1 VTDEPLEPEDTFREV
16 TTGVVLGLLLI
27 GAAVGVV
34 ILFRNPF
41 NLHGWSDDHREFAKT
56 SPFIL
61 WAALMCAQTALWLL
75 VLVWL
80 LPSFREVWPEKGK
93 RVWLLPS
100 VRRGWSGRSKRLE
113 VFWHSPEPLASTVV
127 IGILVFLL
135 AYGSRRLRHWP
146 DYFPGHDWKVPVLT
160 AIGVL
165 VGLFAAW
172 GIWLT
177 HAKLTA
183 LADQIDQQDLTPEG
197 ALHEF
202 LIYQARLKRFL
213 GALGAILGL
222 LVLATAAHR
231 QTVLA
236 YDHKLHCTP
245 TCPRDYQPIDYGY
258 QLVLIYGLFF
268 SILIA
273 AVYLPTHLSL
283 TNAGN
288 QIRDKFFAGVPPS
301 AQEWQDRTANRE
313 KLGSLLELDVGP
325 LGRLKASA
333 AILTPL
339 ISGLIGLLLT

>member
-1 VTDEPLEPEDTFREV
+1 VADEPLEPKETFREV
-16 TTGVVLGLLLI
+16 STGVVLGLLLI

-75 VLVWL
+75 VLLWL
-80 LPSFREVWPEKGK
+80 LRSFREVWPGKGE

-100 VRRGWSGRSKRLE
+100 VRGVWPGRGKRLE
-113 VFWHSPEPLASTVV
+113 VSWHWPEPLASTVV
-127 IGILVFLL
+127 TGILVFLFV
-135 AYGSRRLRHWP
+135 YGSRRLRHWP
-146 DYFPGHDWKVPVLT
+146 DYLAGHDWKVPVLT
-160 AIGVL
+160 AVGVL

-177 HAKLTA
+177 HAKLTE
-183 LADQIDQQDLTPEG
+183 LADRVGKDLTREG
-197 ALHEF
+197 ALHDF
-202 LIYQARLKRFL
+202 LIHQARLKRFL
-213 GALGAILGL
+213 IALGAILGL
-222 LVLATAAHR
+222 LVLATAAQR

-245 TCPRDYQPIDYGY
+245 TCQRDFQPIDYGY

-288 QIRDKFFAGVPPS
+288 QIRNEFFADIPPS
-301 AQEWQDRTANRE
+301 APEWQDRTANRE

-339 ISGLIGLLLT
+339 ISGLTGLLLQ